1 MNIKLEIK
9 VLGNY
14 VDAHDRYGLRLSKG
28 ALEALMTPPPA
39 KERITNK
46 SRLQHG
52 TRVVASAERV
62 DERTISLPVHFCA
75 PSETTFLARYE
86 AFCALLSG
94 GVFDF
99 RVTLPSGKKVEYK
112 TYYQSCAQYSQY
124 YGGIAKFVLKLHEPN
139 PTDR

>member
-1 MNIKLEIK
+1 MNIGLEIK
-9 VLGNY
+9 VLGEY
-14 VDAHDRYGLRLSKG
+14 VDAHEIYGLRLSSG
-28 ALEALMTPPPA
+28 ALAALMTPPPA
-39 KERITNK
+39 KDRIINK

-52 TRVVASAERV
+52 TRVVASNEKI
-62 DERTISLPVHFCA
+62 DERTLSLPVHFCA
-75 PSETTFLARYE
+75 PSERVFLSRYE

-94 GVFDF
+94 GAFNF